1 VPVIAVAESQN
12 VDATGNLTD
21 VYELTYSI
29 PDKPGTFTV
38 DIPKSGDALA
48 AATKAINELNET
60 VLALYAIP

>member
-1 VPVIAVAESQN
+1 VPVVSVAESQN

-21 VYELTYSI
+21 VYELTYTV

-38 DIPKSGDALA
+38 DIPKSGDVLA
-48 AATKAINELNET
+48 AAIAAINDLNET